1 MGIESTKDSNN
12 ANTQQVDRSPECTEL
27 NIMEVNVNVRIYNG
41 SQIVKPFSFIHT
53 ADLHLDSPFK
63 GISEVSEEIS
73 LELADAT
80 FKSFNRIIDLCI
92 EKQVDFILIAGDIYD
107 GADRS
112 LRAQLRFRDGLKRLS
127 DAGIKAYIVHG
138 NHDPLDGWSANLEW
152 PENVHIF
159 NGKSVEEVSFEKD
172 GEEIAQI
179 YGISFHNREMK
190 ANLTNKF
197 PTISQTKKALFTI
210 GMLHC
215 NVGTNTGHEPYAPC
229 TLHDL
234 ITRNFDYWALGHVH
248 KKAIVNDDNPLVIYP
263 GNPQGL
269 HPKETGARGCFLVN
283 VDESGEPTAE
293 FIEVDS
299 IRWFVEALSIDSLCT
314 EQELI
319 SQIHNCIE
327 KIWKEA
333 EGRSSVCRIILTG
346 RSVLHSSIARKGVL
360 DDILKDIRED
370 EEGGKQFVW
379 IESIEDNTNPEID
392 RKSLLEREDFI
403 GDLVKLFEEFSHDE
417 TKIAELRESLE
428 PLFTSPGGRKLL
440 ETIDDEHFLDLIKKA
455 EALCLDQL
463 MGDEFS

>member
-1 MGIESTKDSNN
+1 MGIESAKDSNN
-12 ANTQQVDRSPECTEL
+12 ANTQQFDRYLECIEL
-27 NIMEVNVNVRIYNG
+27 NIMEMNVNVRIYSG

-63 GISEVSEEIS
+63 GISEINDEIS
-73 LELADAT
+73 SELTEAT
-80 FKSFNRIIDLCI
+80 FKSFNKMIDLCI
-92 EKQVDFILIAGDIYD
+92 EKQVDFLLIVGDIYD

-127 DAGIKAYIVHG
+127 DAEIKAYIVHG
-138 NHDPLDGWSANLEW
+138 NHDPLDGWSANLDW

-159 NGKSVEEVSFEKD
+159 NGKSVEEVSVEKD
-172 GEEIAQI
+172 GDEIAQI

-190 ANLTNKF
+190 ENLTNKF
-197 PTISQTKKALFTI
+197 PEIPQSEKALFTI

-215 NVGTNTGHEPYAPC
+215 NVGTATGHEPYAPC
-229 TLHDL
+229 TLQDL

-248 KKAIVNDDNPLVIYP
+248 KKAKLYENAPLVIYP

-283 VDESGEPTAE
+283 VDESGEPTAK
-293 FIEVDS
+293 FIELDS
-299 IRWFVEALSIDSLCT
+299 IRWFVEELSIDSLYT

-327 KIWKEA
+327 KIRKEA
-333 EGRSSVCRIILTG
+333 ERRSSVCRIILTG

-370 EEGGKQFVW
+370 EEGEKQFVW

-428 PLFTSPGGRKLL
+428 PLFTSPGGRRLL
-440 ETIDDEHFLDLIKKA
+440 ETIDGEHFLDLIKKA
-455 EALCLDQL
+455 ETLCLDKL
-463 MGDEFS
+463 MKDEFS